1 MTMQR
6 GKERNISDSLSLS
19 LTKTQ
24 LCDQSNN
31 SQTPDA
37 MTLVPRF
44 PPFPKMNVEF
54 CSICVKSTRSAAAT
68 DPIFMTDLTD
78 NVELK
83 ESGKK
88 SYI

>member
-6 GKERNISDSLSLS
+6 GKERNIPNSLFLSLF

-31 SQTPDA
+31 SKTPDA

-44 PPFPKMNVEF
+44 PPFPKNECRVLLHMREINQE
-54 CSICVKSTRSAAAT
+54 RRR
-68 DPIFMTDLTD
+68 
-78 NVELK
+78 N
-83 ESGKK
+83 
-88 SYI
+88 